1 MTGVENEKYTNEQS
15 YWKTKIVSRAIS
27 QMDTAPIFTSREALE
42 TEETQAL
49 VKLFAHAVQLEHEI
63 RAMDVCKLMSS
74 NTLQIAIK
82 YASKNGKI
90 QLANKIS
97 KMACDK
103 QEEEERIQALENNQE
118 LSQDSEDIIYDTQ
131 EDIDMEI
138 PENPFLGKSPKI
150 ITIFFVN
157 VSDIDGVNFKQLF
170 STLNL

>member
-1 MTGVENEKYTNEQS
+1 MTGVENEKYANEQS

-27 QMDTAPIFTSREALE
+27 QMDTPPIFTSREALE

-74 NTLQIAIK
+74 DTLQIAIK

-97 KMACDK
+97 KLACDK
-103 QEEEERIQALENNQE
+103 QEEEERNEALEKNKQNSGE
-118 LSQDSEDIIYDTQ
+118 DLSQDSEDIIYDTQ
-131 EDIDMEI
+131 EEIDMEI
-138 PENPFLGKSPKI
+138 PENPFLGKVLKSQWSRKI
-150 ITIFFVN
+150 IKK
-157 VSDIDGVNFKQLF
+157 SRPK
-170 STLNL
+170 